1 MFNEYP
7 YRNLTDLNLDFILK
21 AIKSFQNELS
31 NFVNFNTIKYADP
44 IQWNI
49 TTQYEAN
56 TVVIDGTSGNAYLS
70 TQAVPSGVAISNTDY
85 WTVIFNYTL
94 ELDSLRE
101 QIATANEEAS
111 TTATSPRA
119 VGDLV
124 WINGKLAVVIAPMIA
139 GDSYVE
145 NSNFKYTTI
154 ERLIKN
160 VYYPSQE
167 LLKINAIIDGEADIM
182 VGDVHTYSEGTS
194 TITITEG

>member
-21 AIKSFQNELS
+21 AIKAIQNELT

-70 TQAVPSGVAISNTDY
+70 TQAVPSGVALSNTDY
-85 WTVIFNYTL
+85 WTVIFNYATQ
-94 ELDSLRE
+94 LDSLRE
-101 QIATANEEAS
+101 QIAEADEEAS
-111 TTATSPRA
+111 TTATAARS

-124 WINGKLAVVIAPMIA
+124 WLNGRLAVVTAAMIA

-145 NSNFKYTTI
+145 NSNFEYITI
-154 ERLIKN
+154 EALIKN
-160 VYYPSQE
+160 VYYPGQE
-167 LLKINAIIDGEADIM
+167 LLKINAIIDGEAEIS

>member
-21 AIKSFQNELS
+21 AIKTFQNELS

-56 TVVIDGTSGNAYLS
+56 TVVIDGTTGNAYLS
-70 TQAVPSGVAISNTDY
+70 TQAVPSGVALSNTDY
-85 WTVIFNYTL
+85 WTVIFNYATQ
-94 ELDSLRE
+94 LDSLRE
-101 QIATANEEAS
+101 QIAAANEETS
-111 TTATSPRA
+111 TTATGARA

-124 WINGKLAVVIAPMIA
+124 WLNGRLAAVTAAMIA

-145 NSNFKYTTI
+145 NSNFEFTTI
-154 ERLIKN
+154 EELIKN
-160 VYYPSQE
+160 VYYPNQE
-167 LLKINAIIDGEADIM
+167 LLKINAIIDGEAEIT

>member
-7 YRNLTDLNLDFILK
+7 YRNITDLNLDFILK
-21 AIKSFQNELS
+21 AIKNFQNEIA
-31 NFVNFNTIKYADP
+31 NFVNVNTIKYADP
-44 IQWNI
+44 IQWSI

-56 TVVIDGTSGNAYLS
+56 TVVIDGATGNAYIS
-70 TQAVPSGVAISNTDY
+70 TRAVPSGVAISNTDY
-85 WTVIFNYTL
+85 WTVIFNYSL
-94 ELDSLRE
+94 ELADLRE
-101 QIATANEEAS
+101 QIASANEEAS
-111 TTATSPRA
+111 TTATGPRA

-124 WINGKLAVVIAPMIA
+124 WLNGKLAKVIATMIA

-145 NSNFKYTTI
+145 NSNFEYITI
-154 ERLIKN
+154 EELIKN

-167 LLKINAIIDGEADIM
+167 LLKINAIIDGEADIT